1 MRASAAFSFI
11 ALLALSVSRGAGAQN
26 AAGSA
31 APSAAPPA
39 PPTSAAAPP
48 TKQEKGASSTCIERL
63 PQGKARPKVTERIE
77 PRATSGH
84 ALELELSIE
93 HGIGET
99 VLPSGFR
106 IDPGSEDLKRLES
119 ASFYLPDPKG
129 PARPVLERKE
139 AGATATTTV
148 KLTFVPLPQKPGRN
162 ELVLPPLPIAI
173 SRASGELMTLCTAPH
188 PVTVED
194 PIANEP
200 NPKPKQNPE
209 PLRQREEWTA
219 AKNATLVALVALA
232 VGALLTWLVGR
243 WMKRPRPAPPPPP
256 PRPPWEV
263 AHEALFDLRHS
274 GFLREQRFAEFYDRV
289 SDVLRHY
296 LGERY
301 GYEGLESTTRE
312 ALGAL
317 RAAGVPM
324 EVWVE
329 IQAFMQEADLV
340 KFARRTP
347 SEAECVSALERAE
360 AIVSRTRPAEAELR
374 STPPL
379 APKEPAT

>member
-1 MRASAAFSFI
+1 
-11 ALLALSVSRGAGAQN
+11 
-26 AAGSA
+26 
-31 APSAAPPA
+31 
-39 PPTSAAAPP
+39 
-48 TKQEKGASSTCIERL
+48 
-63 PQGKARPKVTERIE
+63 
-77 PRATSGH
+77 
-84 ALELELSIE
+84 
-93 HGIGET
+93 
-99 VLPSGFR
+99 
-106 IDPGSEDLKRLES
+106 
-119 ASFYLPDPKG
+119 
-129 PARPVLERKE
+129 
-139 AGATATTTV
+139 
-148 KLTFVPLPQKPGRN
+148 
-162 ELVLPPLPIAI
+162 
-173 SRASGELMTLCTAPH
+173 
-188 PVTVED
+188 
-194 PIANEP
+194 
-200 NPKPKQNPE
+200 KPKQNPE

>member
-1 MRASAAFSFI
+1 MRASAVLPLA
-11 ALLALSVSRGAGAQN
+11 ALFALSVSRGGNAQS

-31 APSAAPPA
+31 APAASAAPPA
-39 PPTSAAAPP
+39 SAAPTAPDD
-48 TKQEKGASSTCIERL
+48 KGKGASSTCVERL
-63 PQGKARPKVTERIE
+63 PQGKARPKVTERIA

-84 ALELELSIE
+84 ALELELTIE

-106 IDPGSEDLKRLES
+106 IDPGSDDLKRLES

-148 KLTFVPLPQKPGRN
+148 KLSFVPLPKKPGRN

-200 NPKPKQNPE
+200 NPKPKQNPD

-219 AKNATLVALVALA
+219 AKNAAIVASVALVL
-232 VGALLTWLVGR
+232 GALLAWLIGR
-243 WMKRPRPAPPPPP
+243 WLKRPRPAPPPPP

-274 GFLREQRFAEFYDRV
+274 GLLREQRFGEFYDRV

-296 LGERY
+296 LGQRY
-301 GYEGLESTTRE
+301 GYDGLESTTRE

-317 RAAGVPM
+317 RTAGVAM

-347 SEAECVSALERAE
+347 TEAECVFALERAE
-360 AIVSRTRPAEAELR
+360 AIVSRTRPIEAELR
-374 STPPL
+374 AGPPL